1 MALGDDK
8 AARRRMK
15 THAAGVCWL
24 SDFDKWVLVCCTFVT
39 LVHGNQIDFNRSCTR
54 GRSHSNPR
62 SSSFSGE
69 SARIKPNQKYAF
81 SSCKSTLIRV
91 VFQFI

>member
-8 AARRRMK
+8 AARTRMK

-39 LVHGNQIDFNRSCTR
+39 LVHGNQIDFNR
-54 GRSHSNPR
+54 
-62 SSSFSGE
+62 
-69 SARIKPNQKYAF
+69 
-81 SSCKSTLIRV
+81 
-91 VFQFI
+91 